1 MFDLQ
6 NTTYE
11 DFTNANTN
19 YKNVNQEEY
28 LDALNVSMG
37 EDSIIFFE
45 NDNLS
50 WIIDEWIQ
58 NDNGKITPLIDEE
71 EIFL

>member
-11 DFTNANTN
+11 DFANANTN

-45 NDNLS
+45 NNNIS

-58 NDNGKITPLIDEE
+58 NDGKITPLIDEE

>member
-6 NTTYE
+6 NTTYK
-11 DFTNANTN
+11 DFANANTN

-28 LDALNVSMG
+28 LNALNVSMG

>member
-1 MFDLQ
+1 MFNLQ
-6 NTTYE
+6 NTTYK
-11 DFTNANTN
+11 DFANANTN
-19 YKNVNQEEY
+19 YKNINQEEY

-37 EDSIIFFE
+37 EDSIIFFK

>member
-58 NDNGKITPLIDEE
+58 NDVGKITPLVDEE

>member
-6 NTTYE
+6 NTTYK
-11 DFTNANTN
+11 DFANANTN
-19 YKNVNQEEY
+19 YKNVNQEKY

-45 NDNLS
+45 NDN
-50 WIIDEWIQ
+50 
-58 NDNGKITPLIDEE
+58 GKITPLIDEE